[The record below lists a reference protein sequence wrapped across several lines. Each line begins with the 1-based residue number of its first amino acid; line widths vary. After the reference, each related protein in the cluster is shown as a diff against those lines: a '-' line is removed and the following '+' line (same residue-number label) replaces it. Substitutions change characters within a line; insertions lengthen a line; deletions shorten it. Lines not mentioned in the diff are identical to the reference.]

1 VRKAFHKGSNSSN
14 RFHIRQHYET
24 YKERC
29 EKGNITMNHW
39 ATPPKIA
46 KAKAALE
53 EEGQQKLG
61 FKVMTGP
68 REFTRA
74 GTLHAVANLIATNN
88 QVSSN

>member
-14 RFHIRQHYET
+14 RWHIRQHYEI

-29 EKGNITMNHW
+29 ERGNIKMNHW

-46 KAKAALE
+46 KAKEAQRD
-53 EEGQQKLG
+53 GQQQLG
-61 FKVMTGP
+61 FKTMTGP

-88 QVSSN
+88 QVS